1 MGLRFPKEYGGRGA
15 TWVAE
20 LSAIEEVGVL
30 GFTLACLYSL
40 SSIIGEPIY
49 YFGLKELK
57 EKYLKPMLK
66 GEIYGVKGD
75 YGA

>member
-1 MGLRFPKEYGGRGA
+1 M
-15 TWVAE
+15 
-20 LSAIEEVGVL
+20 L

-66 GEIYGVKGD
+66 GEIYGVEGITEPSGGPD
-75 YGA
+75 VFGL